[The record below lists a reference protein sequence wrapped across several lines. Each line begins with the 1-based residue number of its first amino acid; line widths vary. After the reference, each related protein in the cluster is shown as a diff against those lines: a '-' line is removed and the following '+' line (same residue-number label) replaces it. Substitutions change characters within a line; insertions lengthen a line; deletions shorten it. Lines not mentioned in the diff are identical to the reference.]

1 MFGIAAFD
9 SLATNRRFCEDAFCA
24 AASSIW
30 QLSRVS
36 VPPLTE
42 PKSSILLTTS
52 AKTCENWWPE
62 GCCPKTVLVIL
73 KNWQPP
79 TAFFNG

>member
-52 AKTCENWWPE
+52 AKTCENWFGRKAAAPR
-62 GCCPKTVLVIL
+62 
-73 KNWQPP
+73 QSSS
-79 TAFFNG
+79 F

>member
-42 PKSSILLTTS
+42 PK
-52 AKTCENWWPE
+52 
-62 GCCPKTVLVIL
+62 
-73 KNWQPP
+73 
-79 TAFFNG
+79 